1 MDTKATQTHFLGIRP
16 SSQEIAI
23 FAKRPIG
30 CTDSV
35 NCLEDYVL
43 VSIQRG
49 QRQEVGHLHRF
60 VQPVGGLSAGG
71 DGVRRCIFWTTSE
84 V

>member
-1 MDTKATQTHFLGIRP
+1 MATKATQPHFRGIRL

-35 NCLEDYVL
+35 NRLEDYVL

-49 QRQEVGHLHRF
+49 Q
-60 VQPVGGLSAGG
+60 
-71 DGVRRCIFWTTSE
+71 DGRHT
-84 V
+84 